1 MLIAEKIALLRLYP
15 EKGRPYLDM
24 SPDVQPTS
32 FLVDLFLRGNIS
44 FKEKMVQVINRD
56 TNSPF
61 LDEPIKFLLSDGVW
75 GAGPHDMRRA
85 IKLLNAFTGMF
96 NQSEIYKHYI
106 NEGILRDETI
116 KNPKLYFNQED
127 FQQKLI
133 SDIKKTT
140 LGVDMPD
147 VADYFVLRMLKM
159 GHLLKRYFSK
169 PEIKEIKVLL
179 KMDHNKI
186 GIEGNMTDLIQS
198 IIKELRRRNKIHSGG
213 LSHIG

>member
-1 MLIAEKIALLRLYP
+1 MLIAEKIAILRLYS

-32 FLVDLFLRGNIS
+32 FLVDLYLRGNIS
-44 FKEKMVQVINRD
+44 FKEKKVQVINRD
-56 TNSPF
+56 TNNPL
-61 LDEPIKFLLSDGVW
+61 LDEPIKFLSEGVW

-85 IKLLNAFTGMF
+85 IKLLNAHTGQF
-96 NQSEIYKHYI
+96 NQREIYKHFI
-106 NEGILRDETI
+106 NEGILRDGTI

-127 FQQKLI
+127 FQQNII

-140 LGVDMPD
+140 FGVDMPD

-169 PEIKEIKVLL
+169 PEIKEIKGLL

-198 IIKELRRRNKIHSGG
+198 IIKELRRRNKTHAGG
-213 LSHIG
+213 LSHL